1 MSINEV
7 LVEAIKQGAS
17 DIHIT
22 VGVPVML
29 RLRGELK
36 RLNEEVLTATDVK
49 ELVEMIVPNE
59 QVNLFHENKQLD
71 FSYEIKDVS
80 RFRVN
85 AYYQKGNMALAIRPI
100 PTKIPTL
107 EQLQLPSVLKRLME
121 KPRGLVLVTGPTGSG
136 KSTTLAA
143 MIDYINETTLKH
155 IITLEDPIEFYHEHK
170 NCVINQREIGEDVPN
185 FNQALKVALRQDPD
199 IILVGEMRDLETIK
213 IALTAAETGHLVLG
227 TLHTSSAASTIE
239 RIVDVFPGQEQA
251 QIRTQL
257 AGCLV
262 GVVSQRLFKTT
273 DGLSRRAA
281 CEIMIN
287 TPAIANLI
295 RSEKVHQIPGMIQTG
310 REVGMKTMQDHLK
323 ELITQGIIS
332 RLEAREYLE
341 SSDIISF

>member
-213 IALTAAETGHLVLG
+213 IALTAAETGHLVLA

-273 DGLSRRAA
+273 DGLARRAV